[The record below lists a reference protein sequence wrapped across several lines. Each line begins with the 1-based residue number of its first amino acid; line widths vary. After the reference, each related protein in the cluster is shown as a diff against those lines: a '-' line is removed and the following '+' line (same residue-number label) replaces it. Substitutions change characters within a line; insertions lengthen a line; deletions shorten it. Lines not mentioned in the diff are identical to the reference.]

1 MLPSKWE
8 NLSRCST
15 KLIHVIK
22 KTTTCIGLGVEQIF
36 SVNIQHRYFSILTGW
51 CPSQIEA
58 VYAKAEYPH
67 CCDHNLSLVVATACK
82 LLNVLNAL
90 DKVNDVSQLFV
101 KGSKKN
107 DTSPKGSVA
116 KSELFKTAES
126 YLQCVH
132 CIRWVEKIDGYN
144 HFLLTY
150 PYIDEAFEVI
160 SHKPYLK
167 KYPD

>member
-1 MLPSKWE
+1 M
-8 NLSRCST
+8 
-15 KLIHVIK
+15 
-22 KTTTCIGLGVEQIF
+22 
-36 SVNIQHRYFSILTGW
+36 
-51 CPSQIEA
+51 
-58 VYAKAEYPH
+58 
-67 CCDHNLSLVVATACK
+67 
-82 LLNVLNAL
+82 NAL

-101 KGSKKN
+101 KGSKKK

-116 KSELFKTAES
+116 KFELFKTAES

-167 KYPD
+167 KYPDLREWSTESWRTISALLECITTFEFCIVWVRVVRSLFYFRSPTRKIQGRSLNSLDMRDR